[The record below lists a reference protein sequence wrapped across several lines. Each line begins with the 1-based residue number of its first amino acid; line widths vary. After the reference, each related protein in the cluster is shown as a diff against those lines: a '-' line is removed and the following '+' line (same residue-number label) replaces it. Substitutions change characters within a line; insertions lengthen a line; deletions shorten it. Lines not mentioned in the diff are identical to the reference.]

1 MPGKFSS
8 VEVATLKRDLLHG
21 ELDSFE
27 AAQVIKM
34 FVAEHG
40 YGISPDRA
48 WDAAMSFDSSGRDME
63 LFHRELEASVLVM

>member
-1 MPGKFSS
+1 

-48 WDAAMSFDSSGRDME
+48 WDAAMNFDSSGRDME
-63 LFHRELEASVLVM
+63 LFQRELEASVLVM